1 MDSLLKVIALPAWVA
16 LAALCGCAAG
26 PVVGREVLAD
36 PAMRFAPGRPI
47 EVLDPGARIRAET
60 EAPLPPNTVLTAL
73 DFSREPGGDADGI
86 WFSSA
91 LRAAVEIFS
100 GFALE
105 AGYGLSVRNLLVQK
119 LDGFAGPLPYER
131 TRHGPDA
138 ALVLDDGT
146 SVFRG
151 GYRYRTSWDGELH
164 EPSVSARTSV
174 LRHDTV
180 LEVGYRH
187 TMATVTIPA
196 AKLAA
201 EGAVDADY
209 SVDRLYAALEQGFL
223 PGWNLRLDVAVM
235 LEEGF
240 LHSPFRVVTLWS
252 QRDPA
257 PGSPVGVPR
266 TRPERHPGSRFRW
279 GALFRARRALP
290 ALKSV
295 FELGAGH
302 GSGSWRVEHSL
313 AQAAYLQRIGE
324 QFTLQLQAGAYHQ
337 TRASFYRDEYPAAPP
352 GSYWSADRA
361 LSSFVAWWAE
371 PALLWT
377 VIPERGRVLSMFKYL
392 TLVLGARVVSIDYT
406 WEGLD
411 QDNGFTSYAS
421 LAAGQTRRSFDGG
434 MTFGGFLGIEGGF

>member
-1 MDSLLKVIALPAWVA
+1 LDSLLKIIGVA
-16 LAALCGCAAG
+16 GILATLAGCAAG

-36 PAMRFAPGRPI
+36 PAMRFDPGRPI
-47 EVLDPGARIRAET
+47 EVLDPQARIRSQA
-60 EAPLPPNTVLTAL
+60 EAPMPPNTILTAL
-73 DFSREPGGDADGI
+73 DFSREPGSDVDAT
-86 WFSSA
+86 WFSSS
-91 LRAAVEIFS
+91 LRAAVAIFS

-105 AGYGLSVRNLLVQK
+105 AGYGLAVTHLLVQK
-119 LDGFAGPLPYER
+119 LDGFTGPLPYER

-187 TMATVTIPA
+187 GIATVTVPVS
-196 AKLAA
+196 KLPA
-201 EGAVDADY
+201 EGAVHEDY
-209 SVDRLYAALEQGFL
+209 SADRLYAALEQGFL

-240 LHSPFRVVTLWS
+240 LQSPFRLVSLWS

-257 PGSPVGVPR
+257 TGSPVGVPR
-266 TRPERHPGSRFRW
+266 TQPEHHPGSRFRW
-279 GALFRARRALP
+279 GALFRVRRMLP

-313 AQAAYLQRIGE
+313 AQAAYLQRLGE
-324 QFTLQLQAGAYHQ
+324 QFTLQLRAGAYHQ
-337 TRASFYRDEYPAAPP
+337 TRASFYRDEYPSAPP
-352 GSYWSADRA
+352 GSYWSADRM
-361 LSSFVAWWAE
+361 LSSYIAWWAE
-371 PALLWT
+371 PALSWT
-377 VIPERGRVLSMFKYL
+377 LIPQRGRVLSLFKYL
-392 TLVLGARVVSIDYT
+392 TLLLGARITSIDYA
-406 WEGLD
+406 WEGMD
-411 QDNGFTSYAS
+411 QDNGFTCYSS
-421 LAAGQTRRSFDGG
+421 LAALQTRRSFDGG
-434 MTFGGFLGIEGGF
+434 MIFGGYLGIEGGF

>member
-1 MDSLLKVIALPAWVA
+1 MDSLLKKLALTAWLATLA
-16 LAALCGCAAG
+16 LSGCASG

-36 PAMRFAPGRPI
+36 PAMRFTPGRPV
-47 EVLDPGARIRAET
+47 EFLDPQARIRSQTET
-60 EAPLPPNTVLTAL
+60 PLPPNTVLTAF
-73 DFSREPGGDADGI
+73 DFAREPGKDADGT

-105 AGYGLSVRNLLVQK
+105 AGYGLSVQNLLVQK

-174 LRHDTV
+174 LRRDTV

-187 TMATVTIPA
+187 TIATVTIPA
-196 AKLAA
+196 TKLASA
-201 EGAVDADY
+201 GAVDEDY
-209 SVDRLYAALEQGFL
+209 RVDRLYAALEQGLL

-240 LHSPFRVVTLWS
+240 LHSPFRMVSLWS

-257 PGSPVGVPR
+257 NAPLVGVPR
-266 TRPERHPGSRFRW
+266 TQPENHPDSRFRW
-279 GALFRARRALP
+279 GALFRVRRILP
-290 ALKSV
+290 ALRSV

-313 AQAAYLQRIGE
+313 AEAAYLQRLGE
-324 QFTLQLQAGAYHQ
+324 QFTLQLRAGAYHQ
-337 TRASFYRDEYPAAPP
+337 TRASFYRDEYPGAPP
-352 GSYWSADRA
+352 GSYWSADRT

-377 VIPERGRVLSMFKYL
+377 VIPERGRVLSVFKYL
-392 TLVLGARVVSIDYT
+392 TMVLGARVISIDYA
-406 WEGLD
+406 WEKLD

-421 LAAGQTRRSFDGG
+421 LSPGETRRTFDGG

>member
-1 MDSLLKVIALPAWVA
+1 MDSLLKIIAGLV
-16 LAALCGCAAG
+16 LAASAGLSGCAAG

-36 PAMRFAPGRPI
+36 PAMRFAPGQPV
-47 EVLDPGARIRAET
+47 EVLDPEARMRAQTGA
-60 EAPLPPNTVLTAL
+60 PMPPNTILTAF
-73 DFSREPGGDADGI
+73 DFSKEPGGDVDGT
-86 WFSSA
+86 WFSSS

-105 AGYGLSVRNLLVQK
+105 AGYGLSVQNLLVQK
-119 LDGFAGPLPYER
+119 LDGFVGPLPYER

-187 TMATVTIPA
+187 GIATINIPA
-196 AKLAA
+196 AKLPA
-201 EGAVDADY
+201 EGAVDEDY

-223 PGWNLRLDVAVM
+223 PGWNLRLDVVVM

-240 LHSPFRVVTLWS
+240 LQSPFRMVSLWS

-257 PGSPVGVPR
+257 TGSLVGVPR
-266 TRPERHPGSRFRW
+266 TQPEHHPASRFRW
-279 GALFRARRALP
+279 GALFRVRRVLP

-324 QFTLQLQAGAYHQ
+324 QFTLQLRAGAYHQ
-337 TRASFYRDEYPAAPP
+337 TRAAFYRDEYPSAPP
-352 GSYWSADRA
+352 GAYWSADRR

-377 VIPERGRVLSMFKYL
+377 IIPERGRVLSMFKYL
-392 TLVLGARVVSIDYT
+392 TMVLGAKVTSIDYA
-406 WEGLD
+406 WEGMD
-411 QDNGFTSYAS
+411 QDNGFTSYPT
-421 LAAGQTRRSFDGG
+421 LAARQIRSTFDGG
-434 MTFGGFLGIEGGF
+434 MTFGGYLGIEGGF